1 MRSNSQRALAR
12 DVEGFRTRLR
22 GRTGLG
28 WNNGPTQ
35 RNRSDLEEGLDERGE
50 APPPYV
56 PGTKPP
62 SLRSVDG
69 VRRLSTSSE
78 HRVGEAVE
86 LRPMSGNVEHPPGYH
101 ERQDLAPG
109 GNVGIA
115 RPDTAV
121 TASERF
127 GSMRRL
133 ISHTGSSSE
142 RNGDVVR

>member
-28 WNNGPTQ
+28 WNNEPTQ
-35 RNRSDLEEGLDERGE
+35 RNRSDLEGGLDERGE

-62 SLRSVDG
+62 SLRSMDG
-69 VRRLSTSSE
+69 MGRPSTSSE
-78 HRVGEAVE
+78 HRVGGAVE
-86 LRPMSGNVEHPPGYH
+86 LRPMGGDVEHPPGYY

-109 GNVGIA
+109 GNVGVA

-127 GSMRRL
+127 GP
-133 ISHTGSSSE
+133 I
-142 RNGDVVR
+142 GD